1 VHVVAGSR
9 TNLKITTAEDLL
21 LAEALLQA
29 GSP

>member
-1 VHVVAGSR
+1 MVAGSR